1 MQLEYFPLKPPF
13 IADVQLHSFDILWG
27 TCLTPRSSTELSKI
41 TGDDWMLIPT
51 WPGQWCSDLGARKS
65 CSIWRKIWGSTIGCY
80 MPIHCRKKQPRQ
92 FKCQL
97 RKRDNNQILNRFTP
111 TSGVKIHFHWMP
123 MSNSYSCSNHYFG
136 VKLTLLW
143 LQSTNSFATSA
154 TVPIW
159 GMLTIQLEWP
169 SAPNREFDRTPSI
182 ALKRWGLPQ
191 EENSKCWQPQVTNS
205 WKAVAFTDCILPVLC
220 TVQMVHNIQ
229 RNASLC
235 CECSCFLC
243 STTKEPA
250 WIAWISG
257 SHLSSHYGHQWCP
270 NSSPIPPGDFWFGGG
285 YPSNARPHWILAVPS
300 DGLGILIGSL
310 ESLAIWVRW
319 WSNPGSDK
327 GIRSDQILLKT
338 TRDMPGNGIKL

>member
-1 MQLEYFPLKPPF
+1 MSSCIPLIFFEGLVWLPGHQRNSAKSPVMTGCWFP
-13 IADVQLHSFDILWG
+13 H
-27 TCLTPRSSTELSKI
+27 
-41 TGDDWMLIPT
+41 
-51 WPGQWCSDLGARKS
+51 GQGNDAP
-65 CSIWRKIWGSTIGCY
+65 IWGRENHVPFGERFEDPQLAAI
-80 MPIHCRKKQPRQ
+80 CRYIAGKKQPRQ

-97 RKRDNNQILNRFTP
+97 RKRDNHQILNRFTP

-205 WKAVAFTDCILPVLC
+205 WKQLPLRIASYQYCVRFKWSTISREMLHFVVNAHVFSVLPQKNRLGLLGFQDHIWAVT
-220 TVQMVHNIQ
+220 MV
-229 RNASLC
+229 
-235 CECSCFLC
+235 
-243 STTKEPA
+243 
-250 WIAWISG
+250 ISG
-257 SHLSSHYGHQWCP
+257 VQIRALSHQV
-270 NSSPIPPGDFWFGGG
+270 IFGSGAG
-285 YPSNARPHWILAVPS
+285 IRRTPVPT
-300 DGLGILIGSL
+300 GSL
-310 ESLAIWVRW
+310 PSHPMVLVF
-319 WSNPGSDK
+319 WSAPWRVWQFGWGDDRIL
-327 GIRSDQILLKT
+327 GLIRESDQ
-338 TRDMPGNGIKL
+338 TRFSWKQQGTCLEMV